1 MIKVYVAGHT
11 GMVGSSIVRNLR
23 KIKNFKIIKAERKQ
37 LNLLNYFKVSKFIK
51 KNKPDIVILCAA
63 KVGGILK
70 NMNFPSEF
78 YLENIKMQN
87 NMIQVCHDNNINN
100 LIFLGSSCIYPKY
113 AKQPLRE
120 EYLLDGKLEPTNE
133 AYALAKICG
142 IKYCY
147 YLNKQFGRKYFSV
160 MPCNLYGP
168 NDNFDIKSGHFI
180 PGLINK
186 LHNAKL
192 KRLKQIEIFGS
203 GKPRREIM
211 HVDDL
216 SNAIRKIIN
225 LLMNNNMKLNQLIK
239 KYSFVNIGSGKDY
252 TIKQYATILRK
263 IVNVNVEFKFN
274 KKYPDG
280 TLRKLL
286 DIKKIKSLGWKPSIS
301 LKMGIAKTYNWYK
314 KNV

>member
-11 GMVGSSIVRNLR
+11 GMVGSSIVRNLKKTR
-23 KIKNFKIIKAERKQ
+23 NFKIIKAERKK
-37 LNLLNYFKVSKFIK
+37 LNLLNFDNVSKFIK

-78 YLENIKMQN
+78 YLENIKIQN

-142 IKYCY
+142 IKYCH

-168 NDNFDIKSGHFI
+168 NDNFDVKSGHFI

-192 KRLKQIEIFGS
+192 KKLEQIEIFGT

-225 LLMNNNMKLNQLIK
+225 LLMNNNMRLNQLIK
-239 KYSFVNIGSGKDY
+239 NYSFVNIGSGKDY
-252 TIKQYATILRK
+252 TIKQYAAILRK
-263 IVNVNVEFKFN
+263 IINVNVKFKFN

-286 DIKKIKSLGWKPSIS
+286 DVKKIKSLGWKPSIS
-301 LKMGIAKTYNWYK
+301 LTMGIAKTYNWYK

>member
-1 MIKVYVAGHT
+1 
-11 GMVGSSIVRNLR
+11 
-23 KIKNFKIIKAERKQ
+23 
-37 LNLLNYFKVSKFIK
+37 
-51 KNKPDIVILCAA
+51 
-63 KVGGILK
+63 
-70 NMNFPSEF
+70 
-78 YLENIKMQN
+78 MQN
-87 NMIQVCHDNNINN
+87 NIIQVCHENNINN

-203 GKPRREIM
+203 GNLEEKS

-239 KYSFVNIGSGKDY
+239 NI
-252 TIKQYATILRK
+252 ALL
-263 IVNVNVEFKFN
+263 
-274 KKYPDG
+274 
-280 TLRKLL
+280 TLAQVRITQLNSMQQSYEK
-286 DIKKIKSLGWKPSIS
+286 
-301 LKMGIAKTYNWYK
+301 
-314 KNV
+314 